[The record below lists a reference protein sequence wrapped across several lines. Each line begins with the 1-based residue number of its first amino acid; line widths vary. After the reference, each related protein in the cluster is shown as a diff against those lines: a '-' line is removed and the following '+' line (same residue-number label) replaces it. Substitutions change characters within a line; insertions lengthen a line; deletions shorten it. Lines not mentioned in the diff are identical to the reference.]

1 MKWSEDDKLLND
13 PFLEGLI
20 PKLPLERTSFEFT
33 NTVMNQVYASVE
45 PEIDPVKYR
54 RQMLWAYGLIG
65 AGIVLI
71 VLVFF
76 AVWPFINF
84 NLNLDSINIISIIK
98 TSLVLFDKMS
108 QIGTWIGEST
118 IPISIFFSIL
128 VLFLFERILRT
139 KVSGTKS
146 YML

>member
-1 MKWSEDDKLLND
+1 MKWSDDDRLLND
-13 PFLEGLI
+13 PFLEGMI
-20 PKLPLERTSFEFT
+20 PKLPTERTSLEFT

-71 VLVFF
+71 VLIFF
-76 AVWPFINF
+76 AVWPFINL
-84 NLNLDSINIISIIK
+84 NLNLDSINILSIIK

-118 IPISIFFSIL
+118 IQISIFFSVL
-128 VLFLFERILRT
+128 LLFLFERILRAR
-139 KVSGTKS
+139 VSGTKS
-146 YML
+146 YMF